1 MVGSIYF
8 YDEDGHYQLTTYCNK
23 RLAKYDMVKNA
34 ILIPAKGIKI
44 QTNSDDDDDDENEN
58 SNSKYSKSKPQ
69 YMTFKKACNEE
80 PSLFDLRRYSKY
92 APLLYFLIDACK
104 NDKIQA

>member
-1 MVGSIYF
+1 
-8 YDEDGHYQLTTYCNK
+8 LTTYCNK

-69 YMTFKKACNEE
+69 YMTFKKRAMKN
-80 PSLFDLRRYSKY
+80 LHY
-92 APLLYFLIDACK
+92 LI
-104 NDKIQA
+104 

>member
-1 MVGSIYF
+1 
-8 YDEDGHYQLTTYCNK
+8 
-23 RLAKYDMVKNA
+23 MVKNA

-58 SNSKYSKSKPQ
+58 SNSKYSK
-69 YMTFKKACNEE
+69 
-80 PSLFDLRRYSKY
+80 Y

>member
-1 MVGSIYF
+1 MLLYQQSHENHIFFPQGIYF

-58 SNSKYSKSKPQ
+58 SNNKYSKSKPQ
-69 YMTFKKACNEE
+69 YMTFKKRAMKN
-80 PSLFDLRRYSKY
+80 LHY
-92 APLLYFLIDACK
+92 LI
-104 NDKIQA
+104 

>member
-1 MVGSIYF
+1 MPAVFRYVAEMNGPVSVSAAVVCSI
-8 YDEDGHYQLTTYCNK
+8 
-23 RLAKYDMVKNA
+23 RLNICCHDMVKNA

-69 YMTFKKACNEE
+69 YMTFKKRAMKN
-80 PSLFDLRRYSKY
+80 LHY
-92 APLLYFLIDACK
+92 LI
-104 NDKIQA
+104 

>member
-1 MVGSIYF
+1 M
-8 YDEDGHYQLTTYCNK
+8 TTYCNK

-58 SNSKYSKSKPQ
+58 SNSKSS
-69 YMTFKKACNEE
+69 TGF
-80 PSLFDLRRYSKY
+80 RT
-92 APLLYFLIDACK
+92 
-104 NDKIQA
+104 